1 MDTLF
6 EKYGLFDAVGIWSS
20 VKADA
25 KAESHFFFKY
35 KNPMQTPFGCASLKM
50 LRHSTPKF
58 CM

>member
-25 KAESHFFFKY
+25 KAESHFFLNTKTQC
-35 KNPMQTPFGCASLKM
+35 KPHLVV
-50 LRHSTPKF
+50 LH
-58 CM
+58 